1 MLMTTGSLTRAGI
14 GPTTRGG
21 YSVAAKRWAW
31 MAPVGIAILG
41 LVAMMTVSSIED
53 LPIRDPDAR
62 YVGSPLALIALIA
75 AIFLVLDLV
84 PRTWREVRNNDAKVG
99 AAIVSLFRDRWWG
112 RRGAIVLVCLLSFY
126 VTYLSY
132 RNLKSYIPFVT
143 DANHDIS
150 LLQLERDIFF
160 GTDPAQ
166 FLHGLLGTGLSA
178 EILSFAYLA
187 FLTFVPVSLGVALI
201 WSSKLGQGIWYVT
214 TLSITWLLG
223 ALSYYLIPALGPYFI
238 RPGLFADLPQ
248 TGVWNLQQKLLEHRG
263 EVLADPAATN
273 AVQSIA
279 AFASLHTAV
288 VFAAALIAHLVGAPR
303 ALRIGLWVFLGVTE
317 IATIYFG
324 WHYLVDDVAGLA
336 IGFFAVW
343 AGARLTGADWKPF
356 AGLRDRVQ
364 TNARATA

>member
-1 MLMTTGSLTRAGI
+1 MTTGSLTRAGI

-21 YSVAAKRWAW
+21 YSVSARRWAW
-31 MAPVGIAILG
+31 TAPVGIAVLG
-41 LVAMMTVSSIED
+41 LTAMITISSIED

-62 YVGSPLALIALIA
+62 YVGSPLALIGLVA
-75 AIFLVLDLV
+75 AIFLILDLV
-84 PRTWREVRNNDAKVG
+84 PRTWREVRRSG
-99 AAIVSLFRDRWWG
+99 ASVPTTIAGLFRERWWG

-143 DANHDIS
+143 DTTYDGF
-150 LLQLERDIFF
+150 LLQLERDLFF

-166 FLHGLLGTGLSA
+166 LLHSLLGTGVSA

-201 WSSKLGQGIWYVT
+201 WSSRLGQGIWYVT

-223 ALSYYLIPALGPYFI
+223 ALSYYLVPALGPYFV
-238 RPGLFADLPQ
+238 RPGMFSDLPK
-248 TGVWNLQQKLLEHRG
+248 TGVWHLQQKLLQHRA
-263 EVLADPAATN
+263 EVLADPASTN

-303 ALRIGLWVFLGVTE
+303 ALRIGLWTFLGLTE
-317 IATIYFG
+317 LATIYFG
-324 WHYLVDDVAGLA
+324 WHYLVDDVAGIA
-336 IGFFAVW
+336 IGFVAVW
-343 AGARLTGADWKPF
+343 VGARLTGAEWRPF
-356 AGLRDRVQ
+356 ESLRERLQ
-364 TNARATA
+364 TSKRATA